1 MRKVRGMGGDGGRKE
16 SDEGIHNDDGDTMRM
31 MLCPLFKTTINY
43 LKITNNGNPRMQW
56 TMKGQARKVRGEG

>member
-1 MRKVRGMGGDGGRKE
+1 MRVTVAGNGGCMRKVRGMGGDGGRKE

-43 LKITNNGNPRMQW
+43 LKITINQQW
-56 TMKGQARKVRGEG
+56 

>member
-16 SDEGIHNDDGDTMRM
+16 SDEGIHNDDGGTMRM

-43 LKITNNGNPRMQW
+43 LKITINQQW
-56 TMKGQARKVRGEG
+56 